1 MSATGGSRA
10 SMATPGTVQTGGRKE
25 QGSAFD
31 RDDVGGA
38 RLLYVDMRV
47 RSLLLR
53 EARRAVVTRMFGIP
67 REDQSF
73 LVTIILLGA
82 AATALRGLVVRP
94 LPRPSGADLAIG
106 GAVVDT
112 ALRGIAGPPS
122 SNMPLVGP
130 LIAFAVLSRSLRPAV
145 AGSVREIRRL
155 PRAFGAVL
163 GVRHG

>member
-1 MSATGGSRA
+1 M
-10 SMATPGTVQTGGRKE
+10 E

-31 RDDVGGA
+31 GDDVAGA
-38 RLLYVDMRV
+38 RLLFVDMRV

-73 LVTIILLGA
+73 LVTIIVLGSA
-82 AATALRGLVVRP
+82 AAAVRGLVVRP
-94 LPRPSGADLAIG
+94 LLRPSGGDLAIG

-112 ALRGIAGPPS
+112 VIHGIAGPPS
-122 SNMPLVGP
+122 RVVPLAGP
-130 LIAFAVLSRSLRPAV
+130 LIAFALLARSLRPAV
-145 AGSVREIRRL
+145 AGSVRGSRGLARG
-155 PRAFGAVL
+155 FGAVL